1 MTKACG
7 VQVTEITQ
15 EDMEE
20 VIDQMMG
27 LFASGKAV
35 QAVYG
40 FSDNGDDFYIDMETR
55 DVEIKRSNGI
65 VEKIPGTDPRA
76 KTFLDE
82 EE

>member
-1 MTKACG
+1 MTKTCG

-15 EDMEE
+15 ENMEE
-20 VIDQMMG
+20 VVDQMLE

-40 FSDNGDDFYIDMETR
+40 FSDNGDDFCIDMETG
-55 DVEIKRSNGI
+55 DVEIKHSDGT